1 MVQPLFLMKIACES
15 LEWGSL
21 PLPPGSSP
29 CVMLHHLLF
38 IDLFHLHWGIALH
51 SSKLSWTL
59 LKEIILSQ
67 KASLV
72 AQMVNNL
79 PAMLKTQVESLG
91 QEDPIE

>member
-1 MVQPLFLMKIACES
+1 
-15 LEWGSL
+15 
-21 PLPPGSSP
+21 
-29 CVMLHHLLF
+29 MLHHLLF

-79 PAMLKTQVESLG
+79 PAMLETQVESLG
-91 QEDPIE
+91 QEDPVEEGMAILSSILAWRIPLTEEHGRLQSVGL